1 MPVLSEGAKDPVNEW
16 RAQHSH
22 AKIWHVWRKS
32 KYHVIQTQ
40 KSWSTSEVDH
50 HQCDLLCCLDSHHDG
65 STKLAVVWC
74 VYSPVNP
81 KKNYLFLNFQKSI
94 YSSMQLAW
102 ILHNWYNYTTTT
114 NLPSLSWLI
123 ILCCQPNQ
131 TSTIF
136 TETAWLSSLQNEGKN
151 HGKSK
156 QKNVTWDTKL
166 GTVSTKQSGKHLAHH
181 SLWHTKKKTMRP
193 GKYPLIL
200 FTCIVYS
207 VKAHE
212 TGEEYVC
219 LRCDT
224 QDMITPYIHLVYFEI
239 ISQVWWNSLGQ
250 ENKS

>member
-1 MPVLSEGAKDPVNEW
+1 MTVPVLSEGAKDPVNEW
-16 RAQHSH
+16 RAHHSH
-22 AKIWHVWRKS
+22 AKIWHVLRKS

-123 ILCCQPNQ
+123 ILCCQPNW

-136 TETAWLSSLQNEGKN
+136 TELLDWAACEMRGKN
-151 HGKSK
+151 HGKTK
-156 QKNVTWDTKL
+156 QQNVTWDTKL

-207 VKAHE
+207 IKAHE

-219 LRCDT
+219 LKCDT
-224 QDMITPYIHLVYFEI
+224 QDMITPYIHLLCI
-239 ISQVWWNSLGQ
+239 LRL
-250 ENKS
+250 